1 MMLYNQNSR
10 QRGFTAVELM
20 VTIGIVAIL
29 VTVAMPALTDII
41 RNNRVVAQHNEMIA
55 LINVARNEAIR
66 RHLTLGADGSV
77 ALRLDSDATGWI
89 GNVSV
94 STGETT
100 AGCPPG
106 VIRCADNDRVL
117 MTPNSQTIL
126 FDSRGYLRT
135 GNWDPVIICLRHE
148 DPCNGP
154 RQHRRLTILP
164 SGQIEAERL
173 ACDAEC

>member
-1 MMLYNQNSR
+1 MQSLFPDTR
-10 QRGFTAVELM
+10 QRGFTIIELM
-20 VTIGIVAIL
+20 VTIGILAI
-29 VTVAMPALTDII
+29 VTTVAVPAIQDIL
-41 RNNRVVAQHNEMIA
+41 RNNRVVAQNNELIA

-66 RHLTLGADGSV
+66 RHMDLGDGGSV
-77 ALRLDSDATGWI
+77 VLRLDRDGNGWV

-94 STGETT
+94 STGDTT

-117 MTPNSQTIL
+117 MTPNSQVIQ
-126 FDSRGYLRT
+126 FDSRGYLRSAS
-135 GNWDPVIICLRHE
+135 WDPVIICLRHE

-173 ACDAEC
+173 ACDADC